1 MINEELVK
9 QKTDLNWVSDINQE
23 IIAFSLCLSQFISN
37 YLEYYFLLSRIKAF
51 FELCHHKY
59 QNLN

>member
-9 QKTDLNWVSDINQE
+9 EKTDLNWVSDINQE

-37 YLEYYFLLSRIKAF
+37 YLQYSFLLSRIMISVIAF
-51 FELCHHKY
+51 WA
-59 QNLN
+59 

>member
-9 QKTDLNWVSDINQE
+9 QKTHLNWVSDINQE
-23 IIAFSLCLSQFISN
+23 IVTFSLSLSQFISD

-51 FELCHHKY
+51 FERSHHKN